1 MELEK
6 EYEFDDGTAKFLKS
20 DILLIRFNSKK
31 RVTVKDVTGLRNL
44 REELI
49 QKKSYYPIIDCRDGF
64 VNFTSEAKAWVAVNK
79 ESADVRIMDIILVNN
94 WASKLEV
101 TLYLRLFKPINETKI
116 ASSIR
121 QAFLLIEKDK
131 ESKEKEKVLETH

>member
-6 EYEFDDGTAKFLKS
+6 EYAFDDGTAKFLKP
-20 DILLIRFNSKK
+20 DVLFVRFNSKK
-31 RVTVKDVTGLRNL
+31 RVTVKDVTGLRDL

-49 QKKSYYPIIDCRDGF
+49 QKTPYYPIIDCRDGF

-101 TLYLRLFKPINETKI
+101 TLYLRLFKPITTTKI
-116 ASSIR
+116 ASSIEK
-121 QAFLLIEKDK
+121 AYELIEKDK
-131 ESKEKEKVLETH
+131 KSKEKVLGTH